1 MTKKELENKIAE
13 EIKNLSTE
21 EKFAEELTEELFG
34 NTEEIGIFLKKDE
47 NGIFSLTVDN
57 GECYPPTF
65 TLNEFLQAYAC

>member
-1 MTKKELENKIAE
+1 MTKKELANKIAE

-34 NTEEIGIFLKKDE
+34 NTEEIGI
-47 NGIFSLTVDN
+47 GILSLTVDN

-65 TLNEFLQAYAC
+65 SLNEFLQAYAC